1 MLWMLLLAATLAPDQ
16 WPQFRGPDGS
26 GVAEDPRLP
35 ERWSQTENVAWKT
48 DIPGL
53 GWSSPVVW
61 GDRIFV
67 TSVIPLVEQEK
78 PRTGLYLDGR
88 LGPHLEISHQP
99 FRNGQTYDQ
108 QLGNAARKE
117 IGGARWNK
125 RVRKAI
131 VNLRRLTNF
140 DHLYIGGGNAK
151 KIDFELE
158 PDITIVSN
166 EAGITGGLFLWRQ

>member
-78 PRTGLYLDGR
+78 PRTGMEGPDRSDGR
-88 LGPHLEISHQP
+88 SIYRVTVGLQRPDLRAQRGRRHLRDPGGSGVP
-99 FRNGQTYDQ
+99 V
-108 QLGNAARKE
+108 ARQE
-117 IGGARWNK
+117 LAR
-125 RVRKAI
+125 RDDAGHARDCPRKS
-131 VNLRRLTNF
+131 L
-140 DHLYIGGGNAK
+140 H
-151 KIDFELE
+151 
-158 PDITIVSN
+158 PDRFTTVSYPP
-166 EAGITGGLFLWRQ
+166 AQGD